1 MPSSSRLTFAP
12 RITRLPSGITVVTD
26 HVPSVDSA
34 ALGIWVKAG
43 TRDEPNGQSG
53 VAHLVEHTSFRR
65 TASRSNRKIARE
77 FEDVGA
83 YSNAYTTKE
92 ETCYYVRTLSEH
104 VDRVMSTLADVVLHP
119 VFDPA
124 DVEKER
130 SIITEEIRSYEDEAE
145 ELIFDLGERQ
155 LFGTHPLG
163 APIVG
168 TVESI
173 VEISAKDVR
182 SFHRDHYHG
191 RSLVITASGNVD
203 HDHVVRLAEQLTK
216 GVRKTTTTQR
226 RRTPRPLPPSEL
238 VIPKHVQQA
247 HVLWHLRTAGHRSE
261 HRAAMM
267 VLNVILG
274 DGMSSRLNV
283 RIRET
288 RGIAYSIY
296 SQLQLFQDVGTWSIY
311 AGLDEGRVGKVQM
324 LLEQELRAIAR
335 DGVKAAE
342 VKRAQ
347 EQLRASKIMSLESLS
362 SRMSL
367 LGKGLMDEGKP
378 EDPYATI
385 DEIKAVTVDEINALV
400 KELCAPDAWSRC
412 LVIPQP

>member
-1 MPSSSRLTFAP
+1 MPQSSRLTFAP
-12 RITRLPSGITVVTD
+12 RLTRLPSGITVVTD

-43 TRDEPNGQSG
+43 TRDEPTGQSG

-65 TASRSNRKIARE
+65 TKSRSNRKIARE

-104 VDRVMSTLADVVLHP
+104 TDRVMSTLADVVFHP
-119 VFDPA
+119 VFDA
-124 DVEKER
+124 SDIEKER

-155 LFGTHPLG
+155 LFGNHPLG

-173 VEISAKDVR
+173 VDITATDVR
-182 SFHRDHYHG
+182 RFHRDHYHG

-203 HDHVVRLAEQLTK
+203 HDHMVELAEKLTK
-216 GVRKTTTTQR
+216 GIRRKTTPQR

-247 HVLWHLRTAGHRSE
+247 HVLWHLRTDGHRSK

-296 SQLQLFQDVGTWSIY
+296 SQLQLFQDVGTWSVY
-311 AGLDEGRVGKVQM
+311 AGLDEARLGKGQL
-324 LLEQELRAIAR
+324 LLEQELRTIAR
-335 DGVKAAE
+335 DGVKAVE
-342 VKRAQ
+342 LKRAQ

-362 SRMSL
+362 SRMTL

-385 DEIKAVTVDEINALV
+385 DEIRAVTVDELNALAS
-400 KELCAPDAWSRC
+400 ELCQPDAWSRC
-412 LVIPQP
+412 LVIPQA

>member
-1 MPSSSRLTFAP
+1 MPQSSRLTFAP
-12 RITRLPSGITVVTD
+12 EVTRLPSGITVVTD

-34 ALGIWVKAG
+34 AVGIWVKAG
-43 TRDEPNGQSG
+43 TRDEPKDQSG

-65 TASRSNRKIARE
+65 TTTRSNKKIARE

-104 VDRVMSTLADVVLHP
+104 VERVMSTLTDIVANP
-119 VFDPA
+119 VFDPR
-124 DVEKER
+124 DIEKER

-155 LFGTHPLG
+155 LFGNHPLG

-173 VEISAKDVR
+173 LEISADDVR
-182 SFHRDHYHG
+182 AFHDRYYHG
-191 RSLVITASGNVD
+191 RSLVVTASGKVD
-203 HDHVVRLAEQLTK
+203 HDQIVHMAGALLQSVSPTNHRAS
-216 GVRKTTTTQR
+216 R
-226 RRTPRPLPPSEL
+226 RSPRPLPPSEQ
-238 VIPKHVQQA
+238 VIEKHVQQA
-247 HVLWHLRTAGHRSE
+247 HLLWHVRTEGHHSP

-267 VLNVILG
+267 LLNVILG
-274 DGMSSRLNV
+274 DGVSSRLNM
-283 RIRET
+283 RIRESS
-288 RGIAYSIY
+288 GIAYSIY

-311 AGLDEGRVGKVQM
+311 AGLDEKRMTKIQS
-324 LLEQELRAIAR
+324 LLDRELNDIAQNGVTMVELNRA
-335 DGVKAAE
+335 K
-342 VKRAQ
+342 

-385 DEIKAVTVDEINALV
+385 DEIRNVTMDEINALAQQMCRPV
-400 KELCAPDAWSRC
+400 DWSRC
-412 LVIPQP
+412 LVLPQS

>member
-65 TASRSNRKIARE
+65 TKSRSNRKIARE

-335 DGVKAAE
+335 DGVKATE

-385 DEIKAVTVDEINALV
+385 DEIKAVTVDEINALA
-400 KELCAPDAWSRC
+400 KDLCAPDAWSRC